1 MRTREPK
8 SLQEA
13 KKEAKFY
20 LGPDAMLKRANSNR
34 ALFENKKTGKTYRVQ
49 R

>member
-1 MRTREPK
+1 MKAREPK
-8 SLQEA
+8 SLKEA

-20 LGPDAMLKRANSNR
+20 LGPRATLKRANSIS
-34 ALFENKKTGKTYRVQ
+34 ALYEIKGTGKTYRVH